1 MKTAEEYT
9 NGIARWTND
18 DIKQVVINI
27 VNEVIAERDKEW
39 TQKIQT
45 ALDKTSNWN
54 CKEVLTKL
62 LEEKWNIYYLYFYT

>member
-1 MKTAEEYT
+1 MKKAEEYT
-9 NGIARWTND
+9 NGITRWTNN

-45 ALDKTSNWN
+45 ALDKETNWDFQ
-54 CKEVLTKL
+54 KKFTKL
-62 LEEKWNIYYLYFYT
+62 LEDK

>member
-9 NGIARWTND
+9 NGIARWTNN

-45 ALDKTSNWN
+45 ALDKETNWDFQ
-54 CKEVLTKL
+54 KKFTKL
-62 LEEKWNIYYLYFYT
+62 LEDKL

>member
-1 MKTAEEYT
+1 MKTAEQYW
-9 NGIARWTND
+9 NGYKTYDKFCDKYCIYDLAFEG
-18 DIKQVVINI
+18 VIT
-27 VNEVIAERDKEW
+27 ARDKEW

-62 LEEKWNIYYLYFYT
+62 LEDK

>member
-1 MKTAEEYT
+1 MKKAEEYT
-9 NGIARWTND
+9 NGIARWTNN

-45 ALDKTSNWN
+45 ALDKETNWDFQ
-54 CKEVLTKL
+54 KKFTKL
-62 LEEKWNIYYLYFYT
+62 LEDK